1 MRAGDPLWHACC
13 AYSLASSPGNVMSS
27 VALLAVA
34 DMIVFGKTDADLF
47 LALNP
52 VGILSCSSGTG
63 EMGAYA
69 EDCYFADPFAGF
81 KGTDRFVKNVRNL
94 GGML

>member
-1 MRAGDPLWHACC
+1 MT
-13 AYSLASSPGNVMSS
+13 SLTNPGASSNHLKIHPDISARVVVTVAGIIERSAGVDS
-27 VALLAVA
+27 VTLGAVA
-34 DMIVFGKTDADLF
+34 RR
-47 LALNP
+47 
-52 VGILSCSSGTG
+52 SSGTG

-81 KGTDRFVKNVRNL
+81 KGTERFVKNVRNL